1 MHNQQMN
8 HYRTQSDLLELAT
21 VTGDLLK
28 LMKEITCNGSP
39 ELIRFIPTLTI
50 LASDHCDKLM
60 RDIYLRDLEM
70 DPGVKHDQ

>member
-8 HYRTQSDLLELAT
+8 YYQTQSDLLELAT

-50 LASDHCDKLM
+50 LATENCDRLM
-60 RDIYLRDLEM
+60 QDIDSGYRAA
-70 DPGVKHDQ
+70 DQEANHG